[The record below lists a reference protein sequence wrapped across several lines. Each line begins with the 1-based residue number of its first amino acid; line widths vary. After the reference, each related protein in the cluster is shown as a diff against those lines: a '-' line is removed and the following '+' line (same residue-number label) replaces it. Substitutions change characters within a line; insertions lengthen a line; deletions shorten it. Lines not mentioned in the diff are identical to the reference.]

1 MLTRRFFLLAV
12 GAAAFTHGG
21 ASFAQTAA
29 AAHGIEQGDF
39 LFWMDDSARAAARQA
54 AESMAASL
62 DSPPAQLVDSAKRLY
77 AAGARQLQGR
87 FKADEFATRVAQ
99 GRGALGM
106 LRHRAFQGVEG
117 GFRMLPNLPDGE
129 YCIAIFDLLFENQR
143 LLVTEQF
150 TLSRNAAGEWQ
161 LANYYLGEK
170 PFYRY

>member
-1 MLTRRFFLLAV
+1 
-12 GAAAFTHGG
+12 
-21 ASFAQTAA
+21 
-29 AAHGIEQGDF
+29 
-39 LFWMDDSARAAARQA
+39 MDDSARAAARQA

-62 DSPPAQLVDSAKRLY
+62 DSRPAQLVDSAKRLY

-87 FKADEFATRVAQ
+87 FNADEFATRVAQ
-99 GRGALGM
+99 GRGALGT

-143 LLVTEQF
+143 PLVTEQF